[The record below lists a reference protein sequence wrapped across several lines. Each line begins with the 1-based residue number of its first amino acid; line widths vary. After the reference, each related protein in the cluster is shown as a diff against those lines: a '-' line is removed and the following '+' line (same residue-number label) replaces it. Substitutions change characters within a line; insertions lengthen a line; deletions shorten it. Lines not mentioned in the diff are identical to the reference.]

1 MSRWL
6 RILDPLGKVAAFFGL
21 LMTAPAAVSLILADG
36 LALTHLSA
44 AAATFAAGVCITLA
58 GRPFRRDLQARQGLL
73 LVVVIWLLLP
83 CFATLPLMGALPE
96 LEFSFAYFEAASGLT
111 ASGGTVLSGLDS
123 LPPSLNFWRGE
134 MIWIGGM
141 GLIVLAVAIFPLIG
155 AGGHGVFN
163 AEMPGP
169 IKDNKLTPRV
179 TQTAKA
185 LWVIYAGLTCLCAL
199 AYFAAGMSGLDAVI
213 HAFTTLGLG
222 GFSSHD
228 ASYGYFDSAAVE
240 GVAMV
245 FMILA
250 GMNFT
255 LHFSAWTGRNPLT
268 YFRSQECRAYLWTMA
283 AAVTTVFLYLHS
295 QEVYGSAWETLRYAA
310 FNTVSIVTTTGY
322 SSDDFGAWPLFA
334 PMLML
339 ILANVTACA
348 GSTGGGIKMSRT
360 LIALNQT
367 GTERQKLTHPLAYY
381 DTKIGGESL
390 PQKIL
395 ASVLFFLVA
404 YLFVALALA
413 LALLA
418 TGMDFLTAFSAA
430 FASISN
436 TGPGLGEV
444 GPSSNYAHLTP
455 AQIWLCSA
463 AMLVGRLELL
473 SFLAV
478 AHASFWRY

>member
-21 LMTAPAAVSLILADG
+21 LMTAPAAVSLILDDG
-36 LALTHLSA
+36 LALTHISA
-44 AAATFAAGVCITLA
+44 AAATFAAGICITLA

-83 CFATLPLMGALPE
+83 CFAALPLMGALPE

-123 LPPSLNFWRGE
+123 MPPSLNFWRGE

-169 IKDNKLTPRV
+169 MKDNKLTPRV

-250 GMNFT
+250 GINFT

-283 AAVTTVFLYLHS
+283 AAVTAVFLHLHS
-295 QEVYGSAWETLRYAA
+295 EDVYGSAWETLRYAA
-310 FNTVSIVTTTGY
+310 FNTVSIVDDDGVFQRRLRVLAALCA
-322 SSDDFGAWPLFA
+322 DADADFGECDRLRGVDGRRREDVANANRAEPNGNRAAEVDGILWRITTPKSGGSPCRKRFWRRFCFFWWPICLWPWPWRWRCWRPEWIF
-334 PMLML
+334 
-339 ILANVTACA
+339 
-348 GSTGGGIKMSRT
+348 SR
-360 LIALNQT
+360 
-367 GTERQKLTHPLAYY
+367 RFPRPL
-381 DTKIGGESL
+381 
-390 PQKIL
+390 P
-395 ASVLFFLVA
+395 ASA
-404 YLFVALALA
+404 
-413 LALLA
+413 
-418 TGMDFLTAFSAA
+418 
-430 FASISN
+430 
-436 TGPGLGEV
+436 
-444 GPSSNYAHLTP
+444 TP
-455 AQIWLCSA
+455 ARAWA
-463 AMLVGRLELL
+463 KWGRPPTT
-473 SFLAV
+473 
-478 AHASFWRY
+478 RI

>member
-6 RILDPLGKVAAFFGL
+6 RILDPLGRVIAFFGA
-21 LMTAPAAVSLILADG
+21 LMAAPAAVSVVFNDG
-36 LALTHLSA
+36 LATTFLTTA
-44 AAATFAAGVCITLA
+44 AAVVVVGVVVALA
-58 GRPFRRDLQARQGLL
+58 GRPFRRELQARQGLL

-83 CFATLPLMGALPE
+83 CFAAVPLMRILPG
-96 LEFSFAYFEAASGLT
+96 LDFAYAYFEATSGLT

-123 LPPSLNFWRGE
+123 LPPSVNFWRGE

-141 GLIVLAVAIFPLIG
+141 GLIVLATAIFPLIG
-155 AGGHGVFN
+155 AGGQGIFN
-163 AEMPGP
+163 AELPGP
-169 IKDNKLTPRV
+169 MKDARLTPRV

-185 LWVIYAGLTCLCAL
+185 LWVIYAGLTFACAV
-199 AYFAAGMSGLDAVI
+199 AYFIAGMSGLDAVI

-228 ASYGYFDSAAVE
+228 ASYGHFDSVAVE
-240 GVAMV
+240 GVAMA

-255 LHFSAWTGRNPLT
+255 LHFSAWSGRNPAA
-268 YFRSQECRAYLWTMA
+268 YFRSQECRAYLLTV
-283 AAVTTVFLYLHS
+283 AVAVAGVYFFLDAKG
-295 QEVYGSAWETLRYAA
+295 VYETSGETLRHAA
-310 FNTVSIVTTTGY
+310 FNTISIVTTTGY
-322 SSDDFGAWPLFA
+322 SSDDFGSWPLFA

-339 ILANVTACA
+339 LLANVTACA
-348 GSTGGGIKMSRT
+348 GSTGGGVKMSRT

-367 GTERQKLTHPLAYY
+367 ATERQKMTHPLAYY

-390 PQKIL
+390 PQKVL
-395 ASVLFFLVA
+395 ASVLFFIAA
-404 YLFVALALA
+404 YFVMALALS

-436 TGPGLGEV
+436 TGPGLGDV
-444 GPSSNYAHLTP
+444 GPSSNYAGLTP

-473 SFLAV
+473 SFLAA
-478 AHASFWRY
+478 AHPSFWRY

>member
-1 MSRWL
+1 MGRWL

-21 LMTAPAAVSLILADG
+21 LMAAPAVVSLVFADG
-36 LALTHLSA
+36 LAAMHLTA
-44 AAATFAAGVCITLA
+44 AAATFAAGALITLL
-58 GRPFRRDLQARQGLL
+58 GRPFRRDLRAREGLL
-73 LVVVIWLLLP
+73 LVVVIWLILP
-83 CFATLPLMGALPE
+83 CFATIPLMRALPD

-155 AGGHGVFN
+155 ASGHGVFN

-169 IKDNKLTPRV
+169 MKDNKLTPRV

-185 LWVIYAGLTCLCAL
+185 LWVIYAGLTCACAL

-228 ASYGYFDSAAVE
+228 ASYGYFDSPAVE
-240 GVAMV
+240 GVAMF
-245 FMILA
+245 FMVLA
-250 GMNFT
+250 GINFT
-255 LHFSAWTGRNPLT
+255 LHFSAWSGRNPLA
-268 YFRSQECRAYLWTMA
+268 YFRSQECRAYLLTVA
-283 AAVTTVFLYLHS
+283 AAVAAVFLYLNS
-295 QEVYGSAWETLRYAA
+295 EGVYDSAAETLRHSA
-310 FNTVSIVTTTGY
+310 FNTISIVTTTGY
-322 SSDDFGAWPLFA
+322 SSDNFGAWPLFA

-339 ILANVTACA
+339 LLANITACA
-348 GSTGGGIKMSRT
+348 GSTGGGVKMSRT

-367 GTERQKLTHPLAYY
+367 GTERKKLTHPLAYY

-390 PQKIL
+390 PQKVL
-395 ASVLFFLVA
+395 ASVLFFLAA
-404 YLFVALALA
+404 YLFMSLALA

-430 FASISN
+430 LASISN

-444 GPSSNYAHLTP
+444 GPDSNYAHLTP

-478 AHASFWRY
+478 MHASFWRY

>member
-1 MSRWL
+1 MRRWL
-6 RILDPLGKVAAFFGL
+6 RILDPLGKVVAFFGI
-21 LMTAPAAVSLILADG
+21 LMTAPAAVSWIFADG
-36 LALTHLSA
+36 LAWTHLSG
-44 AAATFAAGVCITLA
+44 AAATFVFGCAVALA

-73 LVVVIWLLLP
+73 LVVLIWLALP
-83 CFATLPLMGALPE
+83 CFAAVPLTRTLPG
-96 LEFSFAYFEAASGLT
+96 LEFSHAYFEAASGLT

-155 AGGHGVFN
+155 ASGHGVFN

-169 IKDNKLTPRV
+169 MKDNKLTPRV

-185 LWVIYAGLTCLCAL
+185 LWVIYAGLTLLCAL

-228 ASYGYFDSAAVE
+228 ASYGHFDSPMVE

-245 FMILA
+245 FMVLA
-250 GMNFT
+250 GINFT
-255 LHFSAWTGRNPLT
+255 LHFSAWSGRNPAA
-268 YFRSQECRAYLWTMA
+268 YFRSQECRAYLWTVA
-283 AAVTTVFLYLHS
+283 AAVAAVFFCLS
-295 QEVYGSAWETLRYAA
+295 AEGVYDSSWQTLRHSA
-310 FNTVSIVTTTGY
+310 FNTISIVTTTGY
-322 SSDDFGAWPLFA
+322 SSDDFGAWPMFA
-334 PMLML
+334 PLLML
-339 ILANVTACA
+339 LLANVTACA
-348 GSTGGGIKMSRT
+348 GSTGGGVKMSRT
-360 LIALNQT
+360 LIALSQAD
-367 GTERQKLTHPLAYY
+367 TERQKLTHPLAYY

-390 PQKIL
+390 PQKVL

-404 YLFVALALA
+404 YFFMALALSA
-413 LALLA
+413 ALLA

-436 TGPGLGEV
+436 TGPGLGDV
-444 GPSSNYAHLTP
+444 GPASNYAHLT
-455 AQIWLCSA
+455 ATQIWLCSA

-473 SFLAV
+473 SFLA
-478 AHASFWRY
+478 AMHPSFWRY